1 MNSQRQAAR
10 KFREYWT
17 LANESEVGGYQ
28 KFWISILG
36 DVLGV
41 ENAMDRISFQAPVP
55 MKGTTKYLDAWIPET
70 RVLIEHKSR
79 GIKLEAPQSGHGGKT
94 PFEQALREI
103 GFPILRRG
111 CRVVSKRRFLEALER
126 DACKILAGPTD

>member
-79 GIKLEAPQSGHGGKT
+79 GIKLDAPQSGHGGKT
-94 PFEQALREI
+94 PFEQAVEYNQAR
-103 GFPILRRG
+103 GFSEKARWIVLSSWFS
-111 CRVVSKRRFLEALER
+111 CRFDGEV
-126 DACKILAGPTD
+126 CP